1 MRLWRRNT
9 LAFRLTWTLLLALAL
24 VLGVLSIVQVQ
35 LQEKFSTECA
45 RTNGLS
51 LSEGLFG
58 ALHRSMLQNDRD
70 GLRTEVRSIAAKS
83 PNLRVRIYNKDG
95 EIVFSSVPSEEGT
108 RVDTNS
114 EACVKCHAAG
124 RPLERLAP
132 GERTRT
138 YEFDG
143 HPALGILRPIE
154 NEPACSTSACH
165 AHAPETRLLGVLDVT
180 LIMGPVERN
189 RKWTAILMSLTGL
202 VALLVAVAVVSV
214 VVRREVHAPLFRLI
228 DTLDRLRA
236 GDWKVRHG
244 AETTR
249 EFARLGSAVNDTA
262 RDLEVAN
269 AELVDWAHTLE
280 GRVER
285 KTEELERAQQNI
297 VQVERMASLGKLA
310 AVVAHEINN
319 PLASVVTYSR
329 LLLKRADGG
338 RDVRLSDEDTR
349 EILEGI
355 ASESARCGNIVS
367 NLLMFARRT
376 GTRMEDT
383 DINAVANRVL
393 FLLKHKMVLGSV
405 ESVTN
410 FAGDLQPVR
419 CDSGQVEQAL
429 LALCVN
435 AIEAMPSGGTL
446 TVSTSLVPPAGV
458 QLEVSDTGLGIDPDV
473 LPHIYEPFFTT
484 AEGREGKGLGLG
496 LSVTYG
502 IVQHHAGEISVRSA
516 PGEGTTFVVTFPGR
530 REDGDEE

>member
-1 MRLWRRNT
+1 
-9 LAFRLTWTLLLALAL
+9 
-24 VLGVLSIVQVQ
+24 
-35 LQEKFSTECA
+35 
-45 RTNGLS
+45 
-51 LSEGLFG
+51 
-58 ALHRSMLQNDRD
+58 
-70 GLRTEVRSIAAKS
+70 
-83 PNLRVRIYNKDG
+83 
-95 EIVFSSVPSEEGT
+95 
-108 RVDTNS
+108 
-114 EACVKCHAAG
+114 
-124 RPLERLAP
+124 
-132 GERTRT
+132 
-138 YEFDG
+138 
-143 HPALGILRPIE
+143 
-154 NEPACSTSACH
+154 
-165 AHAPETRLLGVLDVT
+165 
-180 LIMGPVERN
+180 
-189 RKWTAILMSLTGL
+189 
-202 VALLVAVAVVSV
+202 
-214 VVRREVHAPLFRLI
+214 
-228 DTLDRLRA
+228 
-236 GDWKVRHG
+236 
-244 AETTR
+244 
-249 EFARLGSAVNDTA
+249 VNDTA

-269 AELVDWAHTLE
+269 AELVEWAHTLE

-393 FLLKHKMVLGSV
+393 FLLKHKMALASV

-410 FAGDLQPVR
+410 FASDLQPVR